1 MIRKSPARQCQ
12 DPLLMHLRSRLV
24 WISPRKEKEKEKEDE
39 EEKTKTRRSV
49 TVAMENPPI
58 VPQTAQQQ
66 L

>member
-24 WISPRKEKEKEKEDE
+24 WISPRKEEEDE

-49 TVAMENPPI
+49 TAAMENPPI
-58 VPQTAQQQ
+58 VPQMAQQQ

>member
-1 MIRKSPARQCQ
+1 MIRKSPARQRQ

-24 WISPRKEKEKEKEDE
+24 WISPEKEDE

-58 VPQTAQQQ
+58 VPRTARQQ

>member
-24 WISPRKEKEKEKEDE
+24 WISPRKEKEKEDE